1 MEPTVF
7 TDVEDH
13 MYIAQEES
21 FGPVMVI
28 SKFKNGYVLRWLLLE
43 TLFSHFHPKCRNDS
57 IHGMI
62 LLDVIRPV

>member
-28 SKFKNGYVLRWLLLE
+28 SKFKNGYVLLWLPLG
-43 TLFSHFHPKCRNDS
+43 TFSFSLCS
-57 IHGMI
+57 VEMI
-62 LLDVIRPV
+62 TYVV

>member
-1 MEPTVF
+1 MLSLGFFMEPTVF

-28 SKFKNGYVLRWLLLE
+28 SKFKNGYVLLWLLLE
-43 TLFSHFHPKCRNDS
+43 TLFSHFHLREE
-57 IHGMI
+57 
-62 LLDVIRPV
+62 VIAYTVFC

>member
-1 MEPTVF
+1 MLSLGFFMEPTVF

-28 SKFKNGYVLRWLLLE
+28 SKFKNGYVLLWLLLE
-43 TLFSHFHPKCRNDS
+43 TLFSHFHLSKE
-57 IHGMI
+57 
-62 LLDVIRPV
+62 VIAYTVFC

>member
-28 SKFKNGYVLRWLLLE
+28 SKFKNGY
-43 TLFSHFHPKCRNDS
+43 
-57 IHGMI
+57 I
-62 LLDVIRPV
+62 LLIFTMC

>member
-28 SKFKNGYVLRWLLLE
+28 SKFKNGYVLLWLLFANL
-43 TLFSHFHPKCRNDS
+43 LPHFHPMHRNDKIHS
-57 IHGMI
+57 IGMI
-62 LLDVIRPV
+62 KYVV

>member
-28 SKFKNGYVLRWLLLE
+28 SKFKNGYILLQLLLE
-43 TLFSHFHPKCRNDS
+43 ILFSHFLSKCRNDS
-57 IHGMI
+57 IRSMS
-62 LLDVIRPV
+62 LLNLLRAV

>member
-28 SKFKNGYVLRWLLLE
+28 SKFKNGYILLQLLLE
-43 TLFSHFHPKCRNDS
+43 ILFSHLLS
-57 IHGMI
+57 VEMI
-62 LLDVIRPV
+62 AYIV